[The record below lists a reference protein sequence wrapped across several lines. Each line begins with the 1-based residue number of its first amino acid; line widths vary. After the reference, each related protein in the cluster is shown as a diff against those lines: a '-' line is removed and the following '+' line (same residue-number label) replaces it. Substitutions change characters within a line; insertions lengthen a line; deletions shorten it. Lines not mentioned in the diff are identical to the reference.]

1 MLNSRSGLPPARTFQ
16 VHAIP
21 SVFATKTTP
30 TIPSASAGYEPL
42 VKAVLQR
49 RLVSE
54 IFVYSALFCWGAV
67 FCWSIWGSGGLL
79 HKLFASLLYASTFW
93 IVGALPSIILRK
105 RYVTGAVSLRQRK
118 SYLIVPHLADSSIA
132 NSPSKTVRQALCRPV
147 TFQALLTHIVSA
159 VLIATIHAFVS
170 SEAKLSLFVKSK

>member
-1 MLNSRSGLPPARTFQ
+1 MLNSRSGRTPARTSQ

-67 FCWSIWGSGGLL
+67 FFWSMWGADGLL
-79 HKLFASLLYASTFW
+79 LTSLLYAPTFW
-93 IVGALPSIILRK
+93 IAGALPSIILRK
-105 RYVTGAVSLRQRK
+105 RYVTGAVSFKQRK
-118 SYLIVPHLADSSIA
+118 QYLIVACLVDSSIA
-132 NSPSKTVRQALCRPV
+132 NSPSKTVRQALCKPI
-147 TFQALLTHIVSA
+147 TFHVLLTHIASA
-159 VLIATIHAFVS
+159 TLIATIHAFVS